1 MNKDDLI
8 FQDALSFHERGELA
22 VAARK
27 YKKLIKRNPDH
38 FDALHHLGMIFRAEG
53 QLDSAEELFRRCLK
67 LDPNFPSIHNS
78 LGTLLSDKG
87 DFQGAI
93 ACAEQSLKLMPSNQN
108 ALILLARSY
117 NEIGQTDAALAS
129 YKRVLFFNPNSYQA
143 YNNAGNIYVARGEFE
158 LALEAFDKAI
168 KSEPSFELA
177 YFNRASIF
185 IRKGKLDAALND
197 LLRIVHLSPNNA
209 IYWTSLSELYGNLL
223 RYNDAFDAAQ
233 TASRLNPSSDDVL
246 YALARAH
253 LDLARVEEAKRLF
266 TQLID
271 INSNNSLAWLGYGV
285 VLKEMRDLEGAIE
298 AFKRAKVGLPNEYD
312 ADYNLACIQLL
323 QGNLLVGFE
332 GFESR
337 KKQSNPVGYRSYGV
351 PEWSGSE
358 SLNGKTILIHE
369 EQGIGDT
376 IQFMRYLPLLSDL
389 GAKIIFA
396 VEPKLRR
403 LLSISPFKFTFVDP
417 ELPTVSFDYHCA
429 LMSLPHAFKTTL
441 NTIPRHVPY
450 LFPESAR
457 SKHWN
462 GKLGKK
468 GFKIGICWQGSRS
481 KIDQGRSI
489 PLSEFYRLAR
499 LKNVSLLSLQKGYG
513 EEQLRD
519 TPPDINILS
528 LGNEYDSEQD
538 AFIDA
543 AAVIANCDLVISS
556 DTAIAHLAGALGVNT
571 WLALRKVPDWRW
583 MLDRNDSPW
592 YPSMWLFRQSTAGDW
607 TSVFN
612 DMENELRA
620 LLGELQV

>member
-1 MNKDDLI
+1 MNKNLII
-8 FQDALSFHERGELA
+8 FQDALACHQRGELA
-22 VAARK
+22 VATRK
-27 YKKLIKRNPDH
+27 YRKLIKQIPDH
-38 FDALHHLGMIFRAEG
+38 IDALHHLGMIFKAEG
-53 QLDSAEELFRRCLK
+53 QLDSAEDLFRRCLR
-67 LDPNFPSIHNS
+67 LDPNFPPIYNS

-87 DFQGAI
+87 DFHGAI
-93 ACAEQSLKLMPSNQN
+93 ACAEHALKLMPSNQN
-108 ALILLARSY
+108 ALILLGRSY
-117 NEIGQTDAALAS
+117 NEIGEANAALAV
-129 YKRVLFFNPNSYQA
+129 YKRALFFNPNAYQVH
-143 YNNAGNIYVARGEFE
+143 NNAGNIYLARGEFD

-168 KSEPSFELA
+168 QIEPSFELA

-185 IRKGKLDAALND
+185 IRKSQLDAALND
-197 LLRIVHLSPNNA
+197 LQRIVQLSPNNA
-209 IYWTSLSELYGNLL
+209 IYWASLAELYGNLL
-223 RYNDAFDAAQ
+223 RYNDALDAAQ
-233 TASRLNPSSDDVL
+233 KASQLNPSSDDVIF
-246 YALARAH
+246 ALARAH
-253 LDLARVEEAKRLF
+253 LDLAHVEEAKRLF

-271 INSNNSLAWLGYGV
+271 KNLNNSLAWLGYGV

-298 AFKRAKVGLPNEYD
+298 AFKRAKVGLSNEYD
-312 ADYNLACIQLL
+312 ADFNLACIRLL
-323 QGNLLVGFE
+323 QGNLLLGFE

-351 PEWSGSE
+351 TEWSGSE
-358 SLNGKTILIHE
+358 SLDGKTILIHE

-389 GAKIIFA
+389 GAEIIFA

-403 LLSISPFKFTFVDP
+403 LLSGSPFKFTFVDP

-441 NTIPRHVPY
+441 NTIPSDVPY

-457 SKHWN
+457 LEHWH

-468 GFKIGICWQGSRS
+468 DFKIGICWQGSRS

-519 TPPDINILS
+519 TPPDINILN
-528 LGNEYDSEQD
+528 LGDEYDSEQD

-556 DTAIAHLAGALGVNT
+556 DTAIAHLAGALGVKT
-571 WLALRKVPDWRW
+571 WLALRDVPDWRW

-592 YPSMWLFRQSTAGDW
+592 YPSMRIFRQPIAGDW
-607 TSVFN
+607 TSVFIQ
-612 DMENELRA
+612 MENELCA
-620 LLGELQV
+620 LLGEL